1 MSMISERVSHRIV
14 FHEEGLKTE
23 IWGKLMRGI
32 NKFHLVNTGVEL
44 QSEDKISLSDVAG
57 V

>member
-1 MSMISERVSHRIV
+1 MISERVSHRIV